1 MKDATPK
8 GTAKWA
14 KKVANALGPQV
25 QDLRRDERG
34 SIEGLPLY
42 FLVSALV
49 VAVATSALL
58 SMMGGLQG
66 QTLGAVEVSP
76 DTISVAGG
84 VGEVTFVVTVKDT
97 DGNPIEGAIVSVN
110 GLGASAAAKTD
121 ASGQA
126 RFTLG
131 VDMGSSSYGEIDVEA
146 THHGPA
152 GEGQRAASLLVT
164 RG

>member
-66 QTLGAVEVSP
+66 QTLGAVEVTP

-84 VGEVTFVVTVKDT
+84 VGEITFAVTVKDT

-121 ASGQA
+121 ASGHV
-126 RFTLG
+126 RFTIN
-131 VDMGSSSYGEIDVEA
+131 VDMGSSSYGEIDAEA
-146 THHGPA
+146 SHHGPA
-152 GEGQRAASLLVT
+152 GEARRGASLLVT

>member
-1 MKDATPK
+1 M
-8 GTAKWA
+8 
-14 KKVANALGPQV
+14 ANALGPQAH
-25 QDLRRDERG
+25 DLRRDERG

-66 QTLGAVEVSP
+66 QTMGAVVVTP
-76 DTISVAGG
+76 DTVSVAGG
-84 VGEVTFVVTVKDT
+84 AGSITFTVTVTDT
-97 DGNPIEGAIVSVN
+97 DGNPIEGAVVSAN
-110 GLGASAAAKTD
+110 GMGVSAASKTD
-121 ASGQA
+121 ASGKV
-126 RFTLG
+126 RFTVD
-131 VDMGSSSYGEIDVEA
+131 VDMGSGAYGEIDVEA

-152 GEGQRAASLLVT
+152 GEGQRSASLLVT